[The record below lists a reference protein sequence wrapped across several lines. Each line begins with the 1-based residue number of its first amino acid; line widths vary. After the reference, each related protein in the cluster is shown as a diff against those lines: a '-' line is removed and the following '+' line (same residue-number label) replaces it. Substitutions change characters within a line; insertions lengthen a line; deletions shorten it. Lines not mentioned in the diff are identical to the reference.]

1 MAQWRAQISLET
13 DIIMFVQLSTESKI
27 ISMLHLPI
35 PSPFHLDIFT
45 EATFNFDDSLP
56 GKCGDV
62 AFIVSFL
69 CYSIRV

>member
-56 GKCGDV
+56 GKCVISMLQYKGVDHGK
-62 AFIVSFL
+62 L
-69 CYSIRV
+69 W